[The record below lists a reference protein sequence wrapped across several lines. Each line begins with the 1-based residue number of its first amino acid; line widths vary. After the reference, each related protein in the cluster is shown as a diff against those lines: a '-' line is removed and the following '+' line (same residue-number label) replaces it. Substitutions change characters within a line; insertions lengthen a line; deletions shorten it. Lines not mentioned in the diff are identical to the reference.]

1 MRIILSLFLTI
12 FSLSSYAQN
21 SAVTDFKENHETA
34 LSLYFYPSTLRMVNI
49 EQNPEFNE
57 MIRQVK
63 KARFFRMDS
72 GTVSKDD
79 LNNLVSELTEDGFEE
94 VMFVKNKNMDLKVWG
109 LETKNPELIIISK
122 SDEELMLLEINGM
135 INIAKIPKLAETF
148 NQNSFLDILKL
159 NKKNN

>member
-21 SAVTDFKENHETA
+21 SAVTDFKENHEIA

-63 KARFFRMDS
+63 KARFFKIDS
-72 GTVSKDD
+72 GAVSKDD
-79 LNNLVSELTEDGFEE
+79 LKNLVVKLTEDGFEE
-94 VMFVKNKNMDLKVWG
+94 VMFVKNKNMDIKVWG
-109 LETKNPELIIISK
+109 LETKNPELVIISK

>member
-1 MRIILSLFLTI
+1 MRIILSLLLTI
-12 FSLSSYAQN
+12 YSLSSYAQN

-72 GTVSKDD
+72 GSVSKDD

>member
-109 LETKNPELIIISK
+109 LETKNPELVIISK

>member
-21 SAVTDFKENHETA
+21 SAVTDFKENHEIA

-63 KARFFRMDS
+63 KARFFKIDS
-72 GTVSKDD
+72 GAVSKDD
-79 LNNLVSELTEDGFEE
+79 LKNLVVELTEDGFEE
-94 VMFVKNKNMDLKVWG
+94 VMFVKNKNMDIKVWG
-109 LETKNPELIIISK
+109 LETKNPELVIISK